1 MTDRRAFVRTVAGAT
16 AASMLPGCKQQEPE
30 GPLWEASA
38 AVRSPRSSVAVLSG
52 SYDGELE
59 DVIRRGIELMGL
71 DVRGLRVVLKP
82 NFVEFD
88 PDGVINTHPAVVHGT
103 IEALRGLGA
112 GEVVVA
118 EGAGHRRDNEYLLRE
133 TGIGYAL
140 RDTRTQFI
148 DLNHDTVHR
157 TVLKGSYTP
166 LGSLYLPATILGADL
181 LISLP
186 KLKTHHWAGVTL
198 SMKNMFGIVP
208 GSHYGWPKNVLHWA
222 GIKESILDINATLT
236 PLRRFAIVDAI
247 VGMEGNGPIQGEART
262 VGALIFGADPVAV
275 DATGCR
281 LMHID
286 PSRIDYVAEAGRFL
300 GNLELDRIDQRGEA
314 IDDLAQDFS
323 VIGNF
328 ASVKQAAE
336 VTGS

>member
-1 MTDRRAFVRTVAGAT
+1 MPDRRSFVRLAAGAS
-16 AASMLPGCKQQEPE
+16 AASLLPACRDEPT
-30 GPLWEASA
+30 GPRWQASA
-38 AVRSPRSSVAVLSG
+38 AVKSERSEVAVLSATYESDLG
-52 SYDGELE
+52 

-103 IEALRGLGA
+103 IEALRLLGA
-112 GEVVVA
+112 ASVVVA
-118 EGAGHRRDNEYLLRE
+118 EGAGHRRDTEYLLRE
-133 TGIGYAL
+133 TGIGFAL
-140 RDTRTQFI
+140 RDTRTRFI
-148 DLNHDTVHR
+148 DLNHDAVRR
-157 TVLKGSYTP
+157 TPLLGQYTP
-166 LGSLYLPATILGADL
+166 LGSLYLPDTVLGADL

-222 GIKESILDINATLT
+222 GISESILDINATLT
-236 PLRRFAIVDAI
+236 SLRRFAIVDGI
-247 VGMEGNGPIQGEART
+247 VGMEGNGPIQGEARP

-281 LMHID
+281 LMRID
-286 PSRIDYVAEAGRFL
+286 PAKIDYIADASRFL
-300 GNLELDRIDQRGEA
+300 GNLHADRIDQRGEA
-314 IDDLAQDFS
+314 IADLSQDFA
-323 VIGNF
+323 VIDPF
-328 ASVKQAAE
+328 ASAKQAAE